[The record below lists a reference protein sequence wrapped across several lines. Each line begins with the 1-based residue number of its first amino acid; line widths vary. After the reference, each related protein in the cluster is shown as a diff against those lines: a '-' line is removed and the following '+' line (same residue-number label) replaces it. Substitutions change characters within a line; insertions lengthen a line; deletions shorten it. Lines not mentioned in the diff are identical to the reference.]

1 MPLPNKPR
9 AVVIDLD
16 GTLIDS
22 VPDLAYCVDQ
32 MMIELGR
39 SPWGEAK
46 VRTWVGNGVDRLVKR
61 ALTDELWAEPDEQ
74 LFAQAMPVFM
84 ALYASNTSQR
94 SRVFDGVCEGL
105 DYLQAESYLLACVTN
120 KAERFT
126 LPLLRDKGI
135 LDAFQVV
142 VSGDTTPKKK
152 PDPLPLLHAAE
163 ALGVS
168 PQLCLM
174 VGDSRHDVAA
184 ARAAGFSVACVP
196 YGYNHGDDIAESE
209 PDALISSLAQLRDLL
224 VSTKS

>member
-22 VPDLAYCVDQ
+22 VPDLAYCVDE
-32 MMIELGR
+32 MMCRLGR

-46 VRTWVGNGVDRLVKR
+46 VRTWVGNGVERLVKR
-61 ALTDELWAEPDEQ
+61 ALTNDLSAEPDEHE
-74 LFAQAMPVFM
+74 FARAMPLFM
-84 ALYASNTSQR
+84 TLYTENTSQR
-94 SRVFDGVCEGL
+94 SRLFEGVVTGL
-105 DYLQAESYLLACVTN
+105 DYLKAESYAIACVTN

-135 LDAFQVV
+135 LDYFQVV

-152 PDPLPLLHAAE
+152 PDPLPLQHAAQ
-163 ALGVS
+163 ALGML
-168 PQLCLM
+168 PEQCLM

-184 ARAAGFSVACVP
+184 ARAAGFSVVCVP
-196 YGYNHGDDIAESE
+196 YGYNHGDDIAEAE
-209 PDALISSLAQLRDLL
+209 PDALIASLAQLGELL
-224 VSTKS
+224 GKAG